1 MNSYHDL
8 LCIAHTMGLQVV
20 ETIIKDDRLGTYQ
33 HNTRK
38 ITLDE
43 RLNDNQKRVTL
54 QHEIIHAEHWR
65 DGIAQLMG
73 HDAEEQKTRRETALR
88 LIDPNEYRDAEEAYD
103 ACPYSIASEL
113 GVTVDLVG
121 DYRKILE
128 GMAEPSKMIHEA

>member
-8 LCIAHTMGLQVV
+8 LCIAHAMGLQVV
-20 ETIIKDDRLGTYQ
+20 EAIIEDDRLGSHQ
-33 HNTRK
+33 HNRRR

-73 HDAEEQKTRRETALR
+73 HDVEEQKTRRETALR
-88 LIDPNEYRDAEEAYD
+88 LIEPQEYANAEETYD
-103 ACPYSIASEL
+103 ACPYKIADEL
-113 GVTVDLVG
+113 GVTVNLVR

-128 GMAEPSKMIHEA
+128 GMAEPYKMIQR